1 MHSRDVDRFPRLKT
15 FCNLVLLV
23 LQLITVA
30 AYWGLVE
37 ARPEYMAIS
46 QGLYPDSALLMN
58 SQVADWLVSTPAF
71 LAVAL
76 VFAGSVAKEFFG
88 LSKGRRILLNLVLLI
103 ALAAVF
109 GLAASQLHPGV

>member
-1 MHSRDVDRFPRLKT
+1 M
-15 FCNLVLLV
+15 
-23 LQLITVA
+23 
-30 AYWGLVE
+30 
-37 ARPEYMAIS
+37 
-46 QGLYPDSALLMN
+46 
-58 SQVADWLVSTPAF
+58 PAF

-109 GLAASQLHPGV
+109 GLAASPLHPGV